1 MHQKTK
7 DIQKRYD
14 SLCLPSKIY
23 TTLAFVG
30 LLFSLLM
37 MFKLSAFTLMS
48 FLGVFLRIVFYL
60 FWTWVLDS
68 LCKKG
73 YTTASWILLALPYIL
88 VILYSF
94 ILVSMVLIDSK
105 IWKRK
110 IYN

>member
-1 MHQKTK
+1 M

-68 LCKKG
+68 LCNNG
-73 YTTASWILLALPYIL
+73 YSMVSWILLGMPYFFLIIAIL
-88 VILYSF
+88 LIPVKVLKNILK
-94 ILVSMVLIDSK
+94 V
-105 IWKRK
+105 
-110 IYN
+110 